1 MINWSE
7 EDLKNYYKKTG
18 SNKYVVKKQNK
29 YKNKKVTFNGME
41 FDSKKE
47 LHRYIELRNMLK
59 NGDVEKLERQV
70 EFVLLDSF
78 KDNNGKT
85 ERSVKYIADFMYTIN
100 GIVYVEDVKS
110 KITKKDSTYIIKR
123 KLFKKNFPNYIFI
136 END

>member
-47 LHRYIELRNMLK
+47 LHRYIELKNMLK

-85 ERSVKYIADFMYTIN
+85 ERSVKYIADFTYTIN

>member
-29 YKNKKVTFNGME
+29 YKNKKITFNGME

-47 LHRYIELRNMLK
+47 LHRYIELKNMLK
-59 NGDVEKLERQV
+59 NGNVEKLERQV

>member
-47 LHRYIELRNMLK
+47 LHRYIELKNMLK